1 VQAQY
6 LSFDAVGVA
15 VPMLVTP
22 AQCAMLLKSQLA
34 NGRGSR
40 LFVALVVLGG
50 FGIIRM
56 HPPET
61 AGIPAAAW

>member
-1 VQAQY
+1 MQAQY

-50 FGIIRM
+50 FGIIQ
-56 HPPET
+56 H
-61 AGIPAAAW
+61 